1 MVIRHSTPTSDPNP
15 QVLGVSDTPA
25 PQKAF
30 TDYTIK
36 KGDTVFS
43 IAQAH
48 SLEWTALAT
57 INNLK
62 APFSLKPGQ
71 IIQIPQ

>member
-1 MVIRHSTPTSDPNP
+1 MVVHHSAPSP
-15 QVLGVSDTPA
+15 QVAGAETTTPSE

-30 TDYTIK
+30 KDYTVK

-43 IAQAH
+43 IAQ
-48 SLEWTALAT
+48 SNNLEWTALAT

-62 APFSLKPGQ
+62 APFTLKTGQ
-71 IIQIPQ
+71 VLQIPQ